1 MIFEVM
7 SLTLTLLTATSF
19 FAPQTPALTSPI
31 SRDYSQE
38 LMTQAIPTPTP
49 TSTPTPTP
57 TMLPTPTP
65 TAIPTPTTPP
75 EVTTTPEPSVAESPT
90 DISSLFDKYSGEYS
104 IDSSLLKKIA
114 QCESGF
120 NPEAQNGDY
129 RGMFQ
134 FASSTWVSVRT
145 LMGHDSHT
153 DLRTNPEEAIKTA
166 AFMISR
172 GQQNAWKNCL

>member
-19 FAPQTPALTSPI
+19 FAPQTPAFTSPI

-38 LMTQAIPTPTP
+38 LMTQT
-49 TSTPTPTP
+49 
-57 TMLPTPTP
+57 
-65 TAIPTPTTPP
+65 IPTPTTPP

-120 NPEAQNGDY
+120 NPDAQNGDY

-134 FASSTWVSVRT
+134 FASNTWVSVRT